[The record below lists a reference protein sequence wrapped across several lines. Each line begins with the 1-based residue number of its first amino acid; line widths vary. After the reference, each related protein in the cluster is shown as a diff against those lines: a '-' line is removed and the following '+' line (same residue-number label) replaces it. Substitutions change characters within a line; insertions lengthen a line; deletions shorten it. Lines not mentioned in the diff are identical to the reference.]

1 MMFVKINLSCKS
13 HKNPKGYQ
21 NKDLMQYMHVP
32 RFSIVCIFIFGNLF
46 LPMIMAFGQEPHDQ
60 MIHEDIHFHKR
71 LHHRQQ
77 TLSLKRR
84 SIQSNNAAE
93 RPLSALNSIN
103 AEDANKPPSL
113 GPGSSTGRPAVCA
126 SCMDRELYRNLT
138 LQEIK
143 KDILKKLKMDK
154 HGPPQVSRKDFDEHM
169 MGQIVDRYRKTHQ
182 HIDQFGTI
190 QRDEASHGGLE
201 DDNEF
206 ATCNQVT
213 VLAQK
218 REYIKSLLPFIIGY
232 YYLSHVMVKNNV
244 CK

>member
-1 MMFVKINLSCKS
+1 MMFVKNNLLCKS
-13 HKNPKGYQ
+13 YNNLKGFH
-21 NKDLMQYMHVP
+21 NKKQMQYMHFT
-32 RFSIVCIFIFGNLF
+32 RLSIVYIFVFGTL
-46 LPMIMAFGQEPHDQ
+46 LSPMIMAFGQEPHDQ

-84 SIQSNNAAE
+84 SIQSNNDAQ
-93 RPLSALNSIN
+93 RPLTALNSIT
-103 AEDANKPPSL
+103 AEDGNKPPSM

-138 LQEIK
+138 LIEIK

-154 HGPPQVSRKDFDEHM
+154 HGPPQVSRKDFDVHM

-190 QRDEASHGGLE
+190 QRDEASTGGLE

-218 REYIKSLLPFIIGY
+218 RKYIKSVLPFII
-232 YYLSHVMVKNNV
+232 
-244 CK
+244 

>member
-1 MMFVKINLSCKS
+1 MFVKNNLLCKS
-13 HKNPKGYQ
+13 YNNLKGFH
-21 NKDLMQYMHVP
+21 NKKQMQYMHLT
-32 RFSIVCIFIFGNLF
+32 RLSIVYIFVFGTL
-46 LPMIMAFGQEPHDQ
+46 LSPMIMAFGQEPHDQ

-84 SIQSNNAAE
+84 SIQSNNDAQ
-93 RPLSALNSIN
+93 RPLTALNSIT
-103 AEDANKPPSL
+103 AEDGNKPPSM

-138 LQEIK
+138 LIEIK

-154 HGPPQVSRKDFDEHM
+154 QGPPQVSRKDFDVHM

-190 QRDEASHGGLE
+190 QRDEASTGGLE

-218 REYIKSLLPFIIGY
+218 RKYITSFLPFII
-232 YYLSHVMVKNNV
+232 
-244 CK
+244 

>member
-1 MMFVKINLSCKS
+1 MFVKNNLLCKS
-13 HKNPKGYQ
+13 YNNLKGFH
-21 NKDLMQYMHVP
+21 NKKQMQYMHLT
-32 RFSIVCIFIFGNLF
+32 RLSIVYIFVFGTL
-46 LPMIMAFGQEPHDQ
+46 LSPMIMAFGQEPHDQ

-84 SIQSNNAAE
+84 SIQSNNDAQ
-93 RPLSALNSIN
+93 RPLTALNSIT
-103 AEDANKPPSL
+103 AEDGNKPPSM

-138 LQEIK
+138 LIEIK

-154 HGPPQVSRKDFDEHM
+154 HGPPQVSRKDFDVHM

-190 QRDEASHGGLE
+190 QRDEASTGGLE

-218 REYIKSLLPFIIGY
+218 RKYITSVFTINHMILLFIG
-232 YYLSHVMVKNNV
+232 SAV
-244 CK
+244 